1 VLTREGWLVTVGAAA
16 LIIVGRFL
24 GAFELYLLGA
34 GIAALVLVAWLSV
47 ILTRLRIGVSRA
59 LVPPR
64 VHAGSPARVELRM
77 ATHASRRTPVLR
89 LRDAVTGTRGA
100 NLLLSPL
107 APGESTRA
115 AYQLPTDRRGVL
127 DIGPLEV
134 IVGDPFGLAHSRTGA
149 LGTSQLIVY
158 PRIDQIAPI
167 ALASAHDPQAT
178 ARHPNAV
185 GRVGDDFYALRPYV
199 VGDDLRMVHWP
210 STARHGELV
219 VRQHELPWQ
228 ERTTVLLDVRSYS
241 HTAASFELAVSAA
254 ASILVAC
261 FGRGDQV
268 RLFTSDRV
276 DSGFGNGRG
285 HLDALLDH
293 LAIVRLDQAA
303 SIQAS
308 FDELGRVAGGGS
320 LVLVVAALSSND
332 LVRFSSLR
340 KRYGNVVTVMF
351 EPSSYDP
358 DGVDQAAPAGV
369 SKMLRVTRTTPF
381 AETWN
386 RNNARAP
393 REETARA

>member
-1 VLTREGWLVTVGAAA
+1 VLTREGWLVAVGAAA
-16 LIIVGRFL
+16 LIVVGRFL

-34 GIAALVLVAWLSV
+34 GIAALVIVALLAV
-47 ILTRLRIGVSRA
+47 VLTRLRVGVSRA

-77 ATHASRRTPVLR
+77 ANHASHRTPVLR

-107 APGESTRA
+107 APGEATRA

-127 DIGPLEV
+127 KVGPLEV
-134 IVGDPFGLAHSRTGA
+134 IVADPFGLSQSRTSA

-199 VGDDLRMVHWP
+199 VGDDLRKVHWP
-210 STARHGELV
+210 STARLGELV

-228 ERTTVLLDVRSYS
+228 ERTTVMLDVRSYS

-276 DSGFGNGRG
+276 DSGFGNGRS

-293 LAIVRLDQAA
+293 LAVVQLDQAA

-308 FDELGRVAGGGS
+308 FDELGRVSGGGS

-332 LVRFSSLR
+332 LVRFAGLR
-340 KRYGNVVTVMF
+340 KRYGHVVTVMF

-358 DGVDQAAPAGV
+358 DGVDQAAPIGV
-369 SKMLRVTRTTPF
+369 QKLLRVTRSSPF
-381 AETWN
+381 AEVWN
-386 RNNARAP
+386 RHNARAP
-393 REETARA
+393 LQEPARA